1 MSAIPDAVTITHHTA
16 DDVPAL
22 LDAITDSYVDSWG
35 EVPGE
40 DMGVKTAAF
49 RDRATAALTAR
60 NYSLVTAQADGR
72 VVGFIF
78 GYSLRAERGWWD
90 GLTPEPPAGFTDE
103 TGDARSV
110 VVAEFEVRR
119 AWQHQGVGRALMAAF
134 LSRRTEERATLAS
147 QPTATDNHVMYEH
160 WGWRRIGVVPGKPGA
175 YYREY
180 VRFVLPLPW
189 TER

>member
-1 MSAIPDAVTITHHTA
+1 MPATPDAFTITHHTA

-22 LDAITDSYVDSWG
+22 LDTITDSYVDSWG

-49 RDRATAALTAR
+49 RDRATAALTAS

-103 TGDARSV
+103 TGDA
-110 VVAEFEVRR
+110 
-119 AWQHQGVGRALMAAF
+119 
-134 LSRRTEERATLAS
+134 
-147 QPTATDNHVMYEH
+147 
-160 WGWRRIGVVPGKPGA
+160 
-175 YYREY
+175 
-180 VRFVLPLPW
+180 
-189 TER
+189 